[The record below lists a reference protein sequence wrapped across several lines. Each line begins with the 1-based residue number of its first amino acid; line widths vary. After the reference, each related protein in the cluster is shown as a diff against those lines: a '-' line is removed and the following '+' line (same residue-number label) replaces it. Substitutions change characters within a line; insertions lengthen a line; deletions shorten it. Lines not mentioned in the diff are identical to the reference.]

1 VKDDAQCVHAAL
13 AGDSAAFGELVSRY
27 QNRLYNTMI
36 HVIGCEHEAQDVVQD
51 AFVQAFVKLESFQGA
66 SAFYTW
72 LYRIAFNAAMSQRR
86 KKKPALSVEELKQ
99 QTGNDPIDRCDPPDG
114 PLLETERAAMVR
126 HALNALSEQHR
137 TILMLRELDGQPY
150 EAIAEILDL
159 PVGTVRSRLHR
170 ARIELREELKEM
182 L

>member
-1 VKDDAQCVHAAL
+1 MKDDAQWIDAAL

-27 QNRLYNTMI
+27 QNRLYNTMV

-51 AFVQAFVKLESFQGA
+51 AFVQAFVKLDSFQRS

-72 LYRIAFNAAMSQRR
+72 LYRIAFNAAMSLRR
-86 KKKPALSVEELKQ
+86 KKKPTLSVEELRQ
-99 QTGNDPIDRCDPPDG
+99 RTGDDPIDRRDPPDG
-114 PLLETERAAMVR
+114 RLLETERAELVR
-126 HALNALSEQHR
+126 NALAALNEQHR
-137 TILMLRELDGQPY
+137 TILVLRELDGRPY
-150 EAIAEILDL
+150 EVIAEILDL

-170 ARIELREELKEM
+170 ARIQLREELKEI